1 MEQQNDSNSIPKA
14 LVPLR
19 IEIDEIDHHILELLE
34 QRNMVIDKVAE
45 VKKTSGFGIR
55 DYKRET
61 SLLADRSKRATEVGL
76 SGDVIESLFRVIL
89 WASRDRQASL
99 GAEMPLDMK
108 QKTVAIIGGY
118 GGMGGILC
126 TLFQDFG
133 HDVILADLDTTVTNT
148 QAVKDA
154 DVVAIAVPIAST
166 VDVIKEVGP
175 HCKKEALLFDVTSTK
190 TLPLET
196 MLQHFEGS
204 VIGTH
209 PLFGPS
215 VHSLQ
220 GQKIAVVCGRDNGEW
235 HDWLCKIFAARG
247 LSILD
252 TTAKEH
258 DRAMGI
264 VQVLTHQTT
273 EVLGRTIQQLDVD
286 VRRTLEFT
294 SPIYLME
301 LLMAARHFA
310 QSADLYASIQMNNP
324 ETSQVLDALQRVGD
338 ELRTIVLEKDREK
351 FRTIFSE
358 VHKHFGNFS
367 EQALEQSSFL
377 IDRLV
382 ERST

>member
-1 MEQQNDSNSIPKA
+1 MEQQNEPNSIPEA
-14 LVPLR
+14 LIPLR
-19 IEIDEIDHHILELLE
+19 VKIDQIDHQILNLLE
-34 QRNMVIDKVAE
+34 QRNKVVEEVAQ

-55 DYKRET
+55 DYTREAN
-61 SLLADRSKRATEVGL
+61 LLADRSERAVKAGL
-76 SGDVIESLFRVIL
+76 SGEVIESLFRVIL
-89 WASRDRQASL
+89 WASRDKQASL
-99 GAEMPLDMK
+99 GAEMPKEMVK
-108 QKTVAIIGGY
+108 KTIAIIGGH
-118 GGMGGILC
+118 GGIGGILC
-126 TLFQDFG
+126 TLFDDFG
-133 HDVILADLDTTVTNT
+133 HEVILADLDTSITNIE
-148 QAVKDA
+148 AVIDA

-166 VDVIKEVGP
+166 IDVIKEVAP
-175 HCKKEALLFDVTSTK
+175 YCKKDALLFDVTSTK
-190 TLPLET
+190 TRPIET
-196 MLQHFEGS
+196 MLNHFEGS

-220 GQKIAVVCGRDNGEW
+220 GQKIAVVCARDTGNW
-235 HDWLCKIFAARG
+235 HEWLCKIFAARG
-247 LSILD
+247 LSILN
-252 TTAKEH
+252 TTAEEH
-258 DRAMGI
+258 DSAMGI

-294 SPIYLME
+294 SPIYLMD

-324 ETSQVLDALQRVGD
+324 ETELVLDALQQAGN
-338 ELRTIVLEKDREK
+338 ELRTIVLEKDHEK
-351 FRTIFSE
+351 FRALFSE
-358 VHKHFGNFS
+358 VHEHFGNFS